1 MVESAY
7 YGHRKGDQLQRQ
19 TVPSSANVTVLARGH
34 QPRLARHR
42 PRAPARRRGPPRG
55 AELPGPVLVT
65 DQQPLFSFLCTAYKT
80 EQYLPATI
88 NSVLAQTRADW
99 ELVVVDNGMSDEIA
113 AIVLGYDDPRIRL
126 VRQENRGAAGG
137 VDAAAESAT
146 GRYLSVLDSD
156 DQLMPEYC
164 ARTAAVF
171 ERHPGADVVGID
183 AFVFDERDG
192 DERDGQD
199 QIRSYRQ
206 YVGIT
211 TPADPEH
218 AVTLV
223 EVIRGELIYYTAAI
237 RAEAWWKGGGYTCD
251 TPRVGELALYIR
263 LLVAGCEIRV
273 LDDRLARYRLRSNS
287 FSRDPAEVEAFE
299 NQSEQCLVRAAAQSV
314 DPRMPQALDVALRRL
329 RFNQAMRKARA
340 ALLKGDTRGRAAKA
354 QATKLAKTG
363 RQSQLRVEKAKLNA
377 LSFRPNWIR
386 PRRRSHQPNL
396 SLRTNS
402 LCRAT

>member
-1 MVESAY
+1 M
-7 YGHRKGDQLQRQ
+7 
-19 TVPSSANVTVLARGH
+19 
-34 QPRLARHR
+34 
-42 PRAPARRRGPPRG
+42 
-55 AELPGPVLVT
+55 T

-137 VDAAAESAT
+137 VDAAAEAAT
-146 GRYLSVLDSD
+146 GRYFSVLDSD

-171 ERHPGADVVGID
+171 KRHPGADVVGID

-192 DERDGQD
+192 QD
-199 QIRSYRQ
+199 QIRGYRQ

-223 EVIRGELIYYTAAI
+223 EVIRGESIYYTAAI

-251 TPRVGELALYIR
+251 TPRVGDLALYIR

-273 LDDRLARYRLRSNS
+273 LDERLARYRLR
-287 FSRDPAEVEAFE
+287 PE
-299 NQSEQCLVRAAAQSV
+299 LVL
-314 DPRMPQALDVALRRL
+314 PRP
-329 RFNQAMRKARA
+329 
-340 ALLKGDTRGRAAKA
+340 GRGR
-354 QATKLAKTG
+354 G
-363 RQSQLRVEKAKLNA
+363 LRE
-377 LSFRPNWIR
+377 RP
-386 PRRRSHQPNL
+386 
-396 SLRTNS
+396 
-402 LCRAT
+402 

>member
-1 MVESAY
+1 M
-7 YGHRKGDQLQRQ
+7 
-19 TVPSSANVTVLARGH
+19 TVLARGH
-34 QPRLARHR
+34 QPRSARHR
-42 PRAPARRRGPPRG
+42 PGPPARRRGPPRG
-55 AELPGPVLVT
+55 AELPPVLVT

-88 NSVLAQTRADW
+88 DSVLAQTRADW

-113 AIVLGYDDPRIRL
+113 AIVLGYGDPRIRL

-137 VDAAAESAT
+137 VDAAAEAAT
-146 GRYLSVLDSD
+146 GRYFSVLNSD

-192 DERDGQD
+192 QD
-199 QIRSYRQ
+199 QIRGYRQ
-206 YVGIT
+206 SVGIT

-218 AVTLV
+218 AVMLV
-223 EVIRGELIYYTAAI
+223 EVIRGEGIYYTAAI
-237 RAEAWWKGGGYTCD
+237 RAEAWWKGGGYTCG
-251 TPRVGELALYIR
+251 TPRVGDLALCIR

-273 LDDRLARYRLRSNS
+273 LDDRLARYRLRPDS

-299 NQSEQCLVRAAAQSV
+299 NDLEQCFVRVAAESV
-314 DPRMPQALDVALRRL
+314 DPRMPQALDVTLRRI

-340 ALLKGDTRGRAAKA
+340 ALLKGDTSVAKEQARKAFAQKPSARPAAV
-354 QATKLAKTG
+354 LAGLTVAPWALRLVHPAKQTVSRSGAGVARSIRLRPKTP
-363 RQSQLRVEKAKLNA
+363 A
-377 LSFRPNWIR
+377 
-386 PRRRSHQPNL
+386 
-396 SLRTNS
+396 
-402 LCRAT
+402 